1 MLTLKDYHVTRVSV
15 NPQTMQARTLK
26 RIGRSHTPEDIVAMY
41 ALGYYMH
48 ESHPVR
54 LDHLCLNTVQ
64 RRNPCDICGT
74 VCPKGLSIYESNVN
88 CELFFS

>member
-1 MLTLKDYHVTRVSV
+1 MALADDL
-15 NPQTMQARTLK
+15 A
-26 RIGRSHTPEDIVAMY
+26 IY

-74 VCPKGLSIYESNVN
+74 VCPKGLPIYESKPDWHGCIN
-88 CELFFS
+88 CLSLIHI